1 MKKLLIL
8 FLIFAKYSSS
18 QELKVSVDKNPAI
31 VGEQILIQYTINQK
45 GDNFKSPNFNGLR
58 ILSGPNP
65 STQSSYSFVN
75 GKSESKISTTYSFY
89 AQATKAGKYKFSAAA
104 ITVDNK
110 EINSNEYELTVVKG
124 KNPTS
129 QNSNDKNLFIKVEVS
144 KKNIVVGEQILVT
157 YKLYTRLDLQ
167 NTELSKIPDLNGF
180 WSKDLETSSRFKRDV
195 LDGIAYNTA
204 VIKKSVLTAQK
215 KGKLT
220 IDPLELK
227 CGVRTQNQR
236 SNDPFA
242 NFFGNNFQVRE
253 QLVSSKKID
262 INVSGL
268 ANSPTN
274 FNGAV
279 GSMNISSEVDMN
291 EINANEALTYKL
303 TITGTGNIDLIETPT
318 ITFPV
323 DFEVYEPNISEKIF
337 EGGRKRS
344 IKTFEYLIIPR
355 FEGIYDIPAYEFV
368 YFDTK
373 KNKFEKKYSLS
384 HKIKV
389 EKSLQNEQNQVIQK
403 TTVKSKEDINYIFLN
418 TKFKNIDSSEIKNY
432 IFYLLFALPI
442 FLLILIKIFLR
453 KIKTKVFDKNK
464 NANKIA
470 LKKLSRAQVCIN
482 ENNYDKFFEEIEK
495 AFWGYFSDK
504 FKVPVSDLSK
514 ENIDIYFSKYEIEDK
529 IKDKFISI
537 IDTCELARYT
547 PVIDKSQRMD
557 EILKQSKETIIK
569 LEIESK

>member
-75 GKSESKISTTYSFY
+75 GKSESKISTTYSFMLK
-89 AQATKAGKYKFSAAA
+89 QQKQENINFSAAA

-110 EINSNEYELTVVKG
+110 EINSNEYVLTVVKG

-129 QNSNDKNLFIKVEVS
+129 QNSNDKNLFIKVDVS
-144 KKNIVVGEQILVT
+144 KKIVVGEQILVT

-262 INVSGL
+262 INVSVL
-268 ANSPTN
+268 EDSPTN

-318 ITFPV
+318 ISFPV

-337 EGGRKRS
+337 EGGRKS
-344 IKTFEYLIIPR
+344 IKTFEYLLIPR

-373 KNKFEKKYSLS
+373 KTSL
-384 HKIKV
+384 K
-389 EKSLQNEQNQVIQK
+389 
-403 TTVKSKEDINYIFLN
+403 
-418 TKFKNIDSSEIKNY
+418 KNIAY
-432 IFYLLFALPI
+432 
-442 FLLILIKIFLR
+442 LIK
-453 KIKTKVFDKNK
+453 
-464 NANKIA
+464 
-470 LKKLSRAQVCIN
+470 LK
-482 ENNYDKFFEEIEK
+482 
-495 AFWGYFSDK
+495 
-504 FKVPVSDLSK
+504 
-514 ENIDIYFSKYEIEDK
+514 
-529 IKDKFISI
+529 
-537 IDTCELARYT
+537 
-547 PVIDKSQRMD
+547 
-557 EILKQSKETIIK
+557 
-569 LEIESK
+569 